1 MPKALKTRAKS
12 AAQTADAAS
21 PRKVGKGRLKRQAKE
36 AAIVA
41 AFDRVVRRDGLRN
54 VGVNALVKEAG
65 VGKGL
70 IYEYFGGLSGVVK
83 VWGERHKLW
92 PSTAELMGLTDDAYA
107 HLHDQGKLHV
117 HLEKDCP
124 CEKFSGMN
132 PRDRIRTVVRN
143 HMQGLRN
150 NPVSS
155 EVLADELMA
164 PTEITQALQVARRR
178 LGEEHAA
185 IHAHNDSMR
194 DYDNRSLVMILLAAS
209 NYFAMRALRAPRFMG
224 EAIDTPEGWEAL
236 LKRFDR
242 VVDIVFDKKGA
253 DEKNVA
259 DHAIGTSVSLKP
271 LQS

>member
-1 MPKALKTRAKS
+1 M
-12 AAQTADAAS
+12 
-21 PRKVGKGRLKRQAKE
+21 KRQATE

-41 AFDRVVRRDGLRN
+41 AFDRLVRRDGLRN

-70 IYEYFGGLSGVVK
+70 VYEYFGGLAGVVK
-83 VWGERHKLW
+83 VWGEHNKLW

-107 HLHDQGKLHV
+107 HLHAKGGLHV
-117 HLEKDCP
+117 HLEHDCP
-124 CEKFSGMN
+124 CQTFAGLS

-143 HMQGLRN
+143 HMQGLRS

-164 PTEITQALQVARRR
+164 PTEITAALQGARRR

-224 EAIDTPEGWEAL
+224 EAIDTPEGWDAL

-242 VVDIVFDKKGA
+242 VVEMVFDRK
-253 DEKNVA
+253 EPA
-259 DHAIGTSVSLKP
+259 DHTRTEDITAPSAPKLSA
-271 LQS
+271 